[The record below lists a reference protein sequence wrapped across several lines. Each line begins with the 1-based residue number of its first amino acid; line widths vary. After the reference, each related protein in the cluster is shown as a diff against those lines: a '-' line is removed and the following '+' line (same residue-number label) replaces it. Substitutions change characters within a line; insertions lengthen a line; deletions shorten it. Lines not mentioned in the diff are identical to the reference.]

1 MKSLNERTRQLS
13 QVFSLKR
20 KVELEDTGIDILPYR
35 FHERMDE
42 KEVVRFQKKAPRMK
56 FYRDDDDRLRSNERF
71 RYTVFA
77 PKGAK
82 DCSNGILV
90 LHGLNERMWDK
101 YLPWAE
107 YLCLQTGKPVILFP
121 IAFHLNRA
129 PITWVNPKVM
139 QPFVEQRRKDF
150 NAPNCTFANAA
161 LSSRLSQSPM
171 RFYISGRES
180 IFNVVQLLEQI
191 KDGAHPLFSKEA
203 DINVFAYSIGALLS
217 ETLMLA
223 NPAGLFDSTRFFFFC
238 GGSLFEK
245 MNGSNKEIMDSDA
258 FRRMYEFYTSD
269 FTFKDDYIEDA
280 FKSMI
285 LQETNQK
292 AREQF
297 FSHAANNGRIK
308 AITLTKDTVMPTS
321 GAQAA
326 FGADAAPKML
336 TEMDFPFKYTHQKP
350 FPIGSGIDPQT
361 LDACFSHVF
370 DKACEQLI

>member
-1 MKSLNERTRQLS
+1 MKNLVDRTKELGQM
-13 QVFSLKR
+13 FSLQR
-20 KVELEDTGIDILPYR
+20 KVELEDSCIDILPYR

-42 KEVVRFQKKAPRMK
+42 KEVVHFQKRVPRMD
-56 FYRDDDDRLRSNERF
+56 FYKKEDDRLRSNERF
-71 RYTVFA
+71 HYTVFA
-77 PKGAK
+77 PKGIS
-82 DCSNGILV
+82 DCNDGILL
-90 LHGLNERMWDK
+90 LHGLNERLWDK

-129 PITWVNPKVM
+129 PISWVNPKLM
-139 QPFVEQRRKDF
+139 QPYVEQRRKAF

-161 LSSRLSQSPM
+161 LSARLSQSPL

-191 KDGAHPLFSKEA
+191 KDGGHPLFAKEA

-223 NPAGLFDSTRFFFFC
+223 NPDGLFDNTRFFFFC

-285 LQETNQK
+285 LEDTNQK

-297 FSHAANNGRIK
+297 FSHAAAGDRIK
-308 AITLTKDTVMPTS
+308 VVTLVKDTVMPTA

-326 FGADAAPKML
+326 FGPDASQKIL
-336 TEMDFPFKYTHQKP
+336 KEMDFPFKYTHQKP
-350 FPIGSGIDPQT
+350 FPTGANIDPEV
-361 LDACFSHVF
+361 LDTSFRSVF